1 MKVYKIYETSYR
13 YGDENGVTENI
24 FSTPEIRD
32 DYFNLLY
39 KMSKENTSLHEIEDI
54 KTNDKFVFEAGK
66 WSYYTEK
73 SDEELN
79 IIESISVDEKGI
91 LN

>member
-54 KTNDKFVFEAGK
+54 KTIVAG
-66 WSYYTEK
+66 
-73 SDEELN
+73 L
-79 IIESISVDEKGI
+79 V
-91 LN
+91 